1 MLMLFFALDFRL
13 SELEA
18 DVDKLQKEA
27 EYLREQMTQQKRL
40 ADSSARQRDMY
51 RALLLQGTGF
61 SLPPEGYISP

>member
-1 MLMLFFALDFRL
+1 M
-13 SELEA
+13 SELKA

-61 SLPPEGYISP
+61 SLPPEGCISF